1 MAHFVGLP
9 RRVKLEARRGAL
21 LRVIQE
27 CLALL
32 AGKRTYDFRSLA
44 SKKLL
49 ASFWDF
55 CWDMPPRTESEGAKF
70 AAELYARSGA
80 AAYGL
85 STEQFDLIL
94 KEIQKKYVANASA
107 EQKADFCAALRLEEL
122 ALARACAAG
131 NERAWEDFI
140 SRYRQKL
147 HGMALHITRD
157 SAHAAELA
165 DSLFA
170 DLYGVSARNGVRNSK
185 LVFYTGRGSLE
196 GWLRTVMAQEF
207 INRYRK
213 QKRSVSLEEQT
224 EDGVQFAAKV
234 PEPTSTL
241 DQRLE
246 TATDQALAELSAED
260 RFTLAA
266 YYLDGRTLA
275 EIARALGLHESSVS
289 RRLDRLSAALRKRI
303 LAGLREQGM
312 SYAQATEALEADVRD
327 ITLDLRS
334 RLMQDSGPTTF
345 SSRKVPARE
354 AGDGRND

>member
-1 MAHFVGLP
+1 MT
-9 RRVKLEARRGAL
+9 
-21 LRVIQE
+21 LRAQPGDTSI
-27 CLALL
+27 
-32 AGKRTYDFRSLA
+32 
-44 SKKLL
+44 
-49 ASFWDF
+49 
-55 CWDMPPRTESEGAKF
+55 
-70 AAELYARSGA
+70 AAELYLRSGA
-80 AAYGL
+80 AAYGV
-85 STEQFDLIL
+85 SAEQFAVIL
-94 KEIQKKYVANASA
+94 DDIQRKYVPKASA
-107 EQKADFCAALRLEEL
+107 EEKADFCAALRLEEL

-157 SAHAAELA
+157 GAHAAELA

-224 EDGVQFAAKV
+224 EEGVQFVAKD
-234 PEPTSTL
+234 PEPPCPS
-241 DQRLE
+241 DPRLE
-246 TATDQALAELSAED
+246 TATDQALAELSPED
-260 RFTLAA
+260 RFTLAS

-275 EIARALGLHESSVS
+275 EIARSLGLHESSVS
-289 RRLDRLSAALRKRI
+289 RRLDRLSTGLRKRI

-312 SYAQATEALEADVRD
+312 SHAQATEALEADVRD

-334 RLMQDSGPTTF
+334 RLMQDSGTTTF
-345 SSRKVPARE
+345 PRRKIAP
-354 AGDGRND
+354 DGSTD

>member
-1 MAHFVGLP
+1 
-9 RRVKLEARRGAL
+9 
-21 LRVIQE
+21 
-27 CLALL
+27 
-32 AGKRTYDFRSLA
+32 
-44 SKKLL
+44 
-49 ASFWDF
+49 
-55 CWDMPPRTESEGAKF
+55 MPPHAQSGESGI
-70 AAELYARSGA
+70 AADLYTRSGA

-85 STEQFDLIL
+85 SAEQFALIL
-94 KEIQKKYVANASA
+94 EEIHRKYAAKASL

-140 SRYRQKL
+140 TRYRQKM
-147 HGMALHITRD
+147 HSMALHITRD
-157 SAHAAELA
+157 GAHAAELA

-170 DLYGVSARNGVRNSK
+170 DLYGVSSRNGARNSK

-213 QKRSVSLEEQT
+213 TKRSVSLEEQT
-224 EDGVQFAAKV
+224 EEGVQFVARA
-234 PEPTSTL
+234 PEPVSTS

-260 RFTLAA
+260 RFTLAS

-275 EIARALGLHESSVS
+275 DIARSLGLHESSVS
-289 RRLDRLSAALRKRI
+289 RRLDRLSTGLRKRI

-312 SYAQATEALEADVRD
+312 SHAQATEALETDVRD

-334 RLMQDSGPTTF
+334 RLTQDSGSTTF
-345 SSRKVPARE
+345 PKSKVPARE
-354 AGDGRND
+354 NDGRGNDGRNSDGSNPND